1 MTNRHLNLTIFR
13 WISALILLFCS
24 PAVYAQAVDP
34 DFNDIHYEDFNNL
47 ETELV
52 EDDDPFMQE
61 IVGTIRIPEMGTN
74 EVLEMLQEYT
84 NKPILRQQNL
94 PATRITFF
102 SQGPLTRAQTIRAI
116 ESLLAMNGIAVT
128 PLGDLFIKAV
138 PSSVITAQG
147 APVWEGTTLNALP
160 TQKIYEKLFEL
171 NFLTAPETVS
181 LVQPLMSQGAPI
193 AFDKSGFLL
202 ISDALVNLQRIE
214 RLLKLIDAPG
224 RLRSKMLFFQLENT
238 GAQDVLRRLQQIQ
251 SGALKRRLENNTT
264 FDADDRTNQIIVFT
278 HPSNEELITQ
288 LIKQIDVDVA
298 PMTTT
303 RVFQIRYAN
312 AEDVVS
318 IIDQVVTGQKQARD
332 QASGTSSRTG
342 GAAAQAAA
350 ARRSS
355 EAAAAARSEASN
367 LQFSDFLTIVPD
379 ARANTIVASG
389 THNDMRHLDELIEQ
403 IDSLLA
409 QVRIEVVI
417 TEVRLEEN
425 DVRGIDSFD
434 FRYNLTGVGDSGNP
448 SGGSSSGSQRTL
460 VTGGD
465 IYGARIPSVTW
476 GPDGFSMQ
484 AILRAIRTKN
494 NVSVLSTPTIV
505 TTHNKEASVSVGDER
520 PILIGQTE
528 SGVTGTVT
536 DNVQYRDVKLELTVT
551 PLIGIDGVIQM
562 EISQSIQ
569 NVVGSERI
577 NNIDR
582 PIIGSRRAESYVSV
596 KDGELVVLGGLQSLE
611 RSDGE
616 SHLPFLGKIPVLGNV
631 FTRRSKGT
639 TRSELLIF
647 IRPTIVRD
655 TDQAHADARNLV
667 DVLQAQEDIDRYLET
682 GTFRPRQEDEE
693 NDENDT
699 TIRRRQG
706 GRR

>member
-1 MTNRHLNLTIFR
+1 MTNRHLTLKILR
-13 WISALILLFCS
+13 WIYAFALLICI
-24 PAVYAQAVDP
+24 PVAQGQAVDP
-34 DFNDIHYEDFNNL
+34 DINDLSYEDFSAL

-102 SQGPLTRAQTIRAI
+102 SQGPLTRGQTIRAI

-147 APVWEGTTLNALP
+147 APVWEDTTLNALP

-171 NFLTAPETVS
+171 NFLTAPEAVP
-181 LVQPLMSQGAPI
+181 LVQPIMSQGAPI
-193 AFDKSGFLL
+193 AFDKSGYLL

-224 RLRSKMLFFQLENT
+224 KLRSKMLFFQLDNT
-238 GAQDVLRRLQQIQ
+238 GAQDVLRRLQQMQ

-303 RVFQIRYAN
+303 RVFQIRYAS
-312 AEDVVS
+312 AEDVVN

-332 QASGTSSRTG
+332 QASGTSSRAG

-355 EAAAAARSEASN
+355 EAAAARSDASN

-379 ARANTIVASG
+379 ERANTIVASG
-389 THNDMRHLDELIEQ
+389 THSDMRHLDELIEQ

-417 TEVRLEEN
+417 TEVRLEES
-425 DVRGIDSFD
+425 DARGIDSFD
-434 FRYNLTGVGDSGNP
+434 FRYNLTGVNDSGNP
-448 SGGSSSGSQRTL
+448 TGGSSGGSQRTL
-460 VTGGD
+460 ATGGNV
-465 IYGARIPSVTW
+465 YGARIPSVTW

-520 PILIGQTE
+520 PILIGQTDNTI
-528 SGVTGTVT
+528 SGTTT
-536 DNVQYRDVKLELTVT
+536 NNIQYRDVKLELTVT

-569 NVVGSERI
+569 NIVGNIEI
-577 NNIDR
+577 DGIDR
-582 PIIGSRRAESYVSV
+582 PIIGTRRAESYVSV
-596 KDGELVVLGGLQSLE
+596 KDGELIVLGGLQSLD
-611 RSDGE
+611 RADGQ
-616 SHLPFLGKIPVLGNV
+616 SHLPFLGKIPLLGNI
-631 FTRRSKGT
+631 FTRNTESK

-667 DVLQAQEDIDRYLET
+667 EVLQSQDDIDRYLET
-682 GTFRPRQEDEE
+682 GTFRPRPEEEEEED
-693 NDENDT
+693 DDT
-699 TIRRRQG
+699 TIRRRQP

>member
-1 MTNRHLNLTIFR
+1 MTNRHLTLKNFR
-13 WISALILLFCS
+13 WIYAIAWLILAPMLH
-24 PAVYAQAVDP
+24 AQVDDLDP
-34 DFNDIHYEDFNNL
+34 NELSLEELNNL
-47 ETELV
+47 ESELV
-52 EDDDPFMQE
+52 VENDPFMQE

-102 SQGPLTRAQTIRAI
+102 SQGPLTRGQTIRAI

-147 APVWEGTTLNALP
+147 APVWEGTTLNAVP

-171 NFLTAPETVS
+171 NFLNAPEAVP
-181 LVQPLMSQGAPI
+181 LVQPVMSQGAPI
-193 AFDKSGFLL
+193 AFDKSGYIL
-202 ISDALVNLQRIE
+202 ISDALINLQRIE

-224 RLRSKMLFFQLENT
+224 KLRSKMLFFQLDNT
-238 GAQDVLRRLQQIQ
+238 GAQDVLRRLQQMQ

-303 RVFQIRYAN
+303 RVFQIRYAS
-312 AEDVVS
+312 AEKVVS
-318 IIDQVVTGQKQARD
+318 IIDQVVSGQKQARD
-332 QASGTSSRTG
+332 QATGTGSRTS

-350 ARRSS
+350 ARRST
-355 EAAAAARSEASN
+355 EAAAARSEASN

-379 ARANTIVASG
+379 ERANTIVASG
-389 THNDMRHLDELIEQ
+389 THNDMRHLDELIAQ

-409 QVRIEVVI
+409 QVRIEVII
-417 TEVRLEEN
+417 TEVRLEQS

-434 FRYNLTGVGDSGNP
+434 FRYNMTGVSDSGNF
-448 SGGSSSGSQRTL
+448 SGSEPGGSQRTL
-460 VTGGD
+460 LTGGNV
-465 IYGARIPSVTW
+465 YGARIPAVTW

-484 AILRAIRTKN
+484 AILRAIRTKS

-505 TTHNKEASVSVGDER
+505 TTHNKEASVSVGEER
-520 PILIGQTE
+520 PILIGTTE
-528 SGVTGTVT
+528 SGVTGSIT
-536 DNVQYRDVKLELTVT
+536 NNIQYRDVKLELKVT

-562 EISQSIQ
+562 EISQSVQ
-569 NVVGSERI
+569 N
-577 NNIDR
+577 
-582 PIIGSRRAESYVSV
+582 IIGNPDIAGEQRPVIGTRRAESYVSV
-596 KDGELVVLGGLQSLE
+596 RDGELVVLGGLQAYDTAENDS
-611 RSDGE
+611 RM
-616 SHLPFLGKIPVLGNV
+616 PFLSHVPILGNA
-631 FTRRSKGT
+631 FKRKTQDRTRT
-639 TRSELLIF
+639 ELLIF

-655 TDQAHADARNLV
+655 TDQAHTDARNLV
-667 DVLQAQEDIDRYLET
+667 DVLQAQDDIDRYLET
-682 GTFRPRQEDEE
+682 GTFRDRPKEEDDEDEE
-693 NDENDT
+693 T
-699 TIRRRQG
+699 TVRRRQP

>member
-1 MTNRHLNLTIFR
+1 MTNRHLTLKTFR
-13 WISALILLFCS
+13 WICAFTLLIAAPMAHS
-24 PAVYAQAVDP
+24 QAEDP
-34 DFNDIHYEDFNNL
+34 DLSDLNYEGFNAL
-47 ETELV
+47 ESELV

-102 SQGPLTRAQTIRAI
+102 SQGPLTRGQTIRAI

-147 APVWEGTTLNALP
+147 APVWEGTTLDALP

-171 NFLTAPETVS
+171 NFLNAPEAVP
-181 LVQPLMSQGAPI
+181 LVQPIMSQGAPI
-193 AFDKSGFLL
+193 AFDKSGYML

-224 RLRSKMLFFQLENT
+224 KVRSKMLFFQLQNT
-238 GAQDVLRRLQQIQ
+238 GAQDVLRRLQQMQ
-251 SGALKRRLENNTT
+251 TGALKRRLENNTT

-288 LIKQIDVDVA
+288 LIDQIDVDVA

-303 RVFQIRYAN
+303 RVFQIRYAS
-312 AEDVVS
+312 AEDVVN

-332 QASGTSSRTG
+332 QASGTSSRAG

-355 EAAAAARSEASN
+355 EAAAARSDASN

-379 ARANTIVASG
+379 ERANTIVASG
-389 THNDMRHLDELIEQ
+389 THSDMRHLDELIEQ

-417 TEVRLEEN
+417 TEVRLEES
-425 DVRGIDSFD
+425 DARGIDSFD
-434 FRYNLTGVGDSGNP
+434 FRYNLTGVNDSGNP
-448 SGGSSSGSQRTL
+448 AGGSSGGSQRTL
-460 VTGGD
+460 ATGGNV
-465 IYGARIPSVTW
+465 YGARIPLVTW

-484 AILRAIRTKN
+484 AILRAIRTKS

-505 TTHNKEASVSVGDER
+505 TTHNKEASVSVGEER

-528 SGVTGTVT
+528 SGISGNVT
-536 DNVQYRDVKLELTVT
+536 NNIQYRDVKLELKVT
-551 PLIGIDGVIQM
+551 PLIGVDGVIQM
-562 EISQSIQ
+562 EISQSVQ
-569 NVVGSERI
+569 N
-577 NNIDR
+577 
-582 PIIGSRRAESYVSV
+582 IIGNPEIAGEARPVIGTRRAESYVSV
-596 KDGELVVLGGLQSLE
+596 KDGELVVLGGLQAYDTSVNDS
-611 RSDGE
+611 RM
-616 SHLPFLGKIPVLGNV
+616 PFLSYVPILGNA
-631 FTRRSKGT
+631 FKRKTQDRTRT
-639 TRSELLIF
+639 ELLIF

-655 TDQAHADARNLV
+655 TEQAHSDARNLV
-667 DVLQAQEDIDRYLET
+667 DVLQAQDDIDRYLET
-682 GTFRPRQEDEE
+682 GTFRERPEEDDEDEE
-693 NDENDT
+693 DSS
-699 TIRRRQG
+699 IRRRQP

>member
-1 MTNRHLNLTIFR
+1 MTNRHLTLKNFR
-13 WISALILLFCS
+13 WTYAIAWLILAPMLH
-24 PAVYAQAVDP
+24 AQVDDLDP
-34 DFNDIHYEDFNNL
+34 NELSLEELNNL
-47 ETELV
+47 ESELV
-52 EDDDPFMQE
+52 VENDPFMQE

-102 SQGPLTRAQTIRAI
+102 SQGPLTRGQTIRAI

-147 APVWEGTTLNALP
+147 APVWEGTTLNAVP

-171 NFLTAPETVS
+171 NFLNAPEAVP
-181 LVQPLMSQGAPI
+181 LVQPVMSQGAPI
-193 AFDKSGFLL
+193 AFDKSGYIL
-202 ISDALVNLQRIE
+202 ISDALINLQRIE

-224 RLRSKMLFFQLENT
+224 KLRSKMLFFQLDNT
-238 GAQDVLRRLQQIQ
+238 GAQDVLRRLQQMQ

-303 RVFQIRYAN
+303 RVFQIRYAS
-312 AEDVVS
+312 AEKVVS
-318 IIDQVVTGQKQARD
+318 IIDQVVSGQKQARD
-332 QASGTSSRTG
+332 QATGTGSRTS

-350 ARRSS
+350 ARRST
-355 EAAAAARSEASN
+355 EAAAARSEASN

-379 ARANTIVASG
+379 ERANTIVASG
-389 THNDMRHLDELIEQ
+389 THNDMRHLDELIAQ

-409 QVRIEVVI
+409 QVRIEVII
-417 TEVRLEEN
+417 TEVRLEQS

-434 FRYNLTGVGDSGNP
+434 FRYNMTGVSDSGNF
-448 SGGSSSGSQRTL
+448 SGSEPGGSQRTL
-460 VTGGD
+460 LTGGNV
-465 IYGARIPSVTW
+465 YGARIPAVTW

-484 AILRAIRTKN
+484 AILRAIRTKS

-505 TTHNKEASVSVGDER
+505 TTHNKEASVSVGEER
-520 PILIGQTE
+520 PILIGTTE
-528 SGVTGTVT
+528 SGVTGSIT
-536 DNVQYRDVKLELTVT
+536 NNIQYRDVKLELKVT

-562 EISQSIQ
+562 EISQSVQ
-569 NVVGSERI
+569 N
-577 NNIDR
+577 
-582 PIIGSRRAESYVSV
+582 IIGNPDIAGEQRPVIGTRRAESYVSV
-596 KDGELVVLGGLQSLE
+596 RDGELVVLGGLQAYDTAENDS
-611 RSDGE
+611 RM
-616 SHLPFLGKIPVLGNV
+616 PFLSHVPILGNA
-631 FTRRSKGT
+631 FKRKTQDRTRT
-639 TRSELLIF
+639 ELLIF

-655 TDQAHADARNLV
+655 TDQAHTDARNLV
-667 DVLQAQEDIDRYLET
+667 DVLQAQDDIDRYLET
-682 GTFRPRQEDEE
+682 GTFRDRPKEEDDEDEE
-693 NDENDT
+693 T
-699 TIRRRQG
+699 TVRRRQP